1 MLSDVSPHDIHRG
14 SISYHLSEDV
24 PENVVSDQMNK
35 GRDVPDKHYVK
46 RSEQVK
52 MKQRRAYLDDTL
64 TSITG
69 VTGCS

>member
-1 MLSDVSPHDIHRG
+1 
-14 SISYHLSEDV
+14 LSEDV